1 MQHKGMVVK
10 KSSHSPQGKSR
21 GSGLKISKDIYT
33 NTSAMNRQTI
43 PMSKGVSKSMS
54 SGIMMHSGAKD
65 TAKGVNFLKRKG
77 GM

>member
-1 MQHKGMVVK
+1 MMHKGMVVK

-21 GSGLKISKDIYT
+21 GSGLKISKDVYT
-33 NTSAMNRQTI
+33 NTSSANRQTL
-43 PMSKGVSKSMS
+43 PMSKGVAKSVS
-54 SGIMMHSGAKD
+54 SGIPMHQGAKD